1 MMRIELKKN
10 LNLVIPVDGVEGTTY
25 VHSTPVSVQVF
36 EDNFLVLSKTFANMF
51 ANGLG
56 AIAGPRVAFLMLKQT
71 AQDMGVWDKVNREFI
86 QEMVRLSNVAVP
98 SSEGY
103 KQLPLHTAIQKELVG
118 EDDVRDIMG
127 QLSFFTLVW
136 LMNKPNQVEPIMSVV
151 GGLWESQITSLN
163 FTEFVNSLQISTE
176 EENTGVM
183 GTTSSLP
190 S

>member
-10 LNLVIPVDGVEGTTY
+10 LNLMIPLDGAY
-25 VHSTPVSVQVF
+25 IHSTPVSIQVF

-56 AIAGPRVAFLMLKQT
+56 AIAGPRVAYLMLKQT
-71 AQDMGVWDKVNREFI
+71 AQEMGVWDKVNREFV
-86 QEMVRLSNVAVP
+86 QEMIRLSNAAVATP
-98 SSEGY
+98 KGY
-103 KQLPLHTAIQKELVG
+103 KQVPLHTAIEKQLIG

-136 LMNKPNQVEPIMSVV
+136 LMNKPNQVEPIMNVV

-163 FTEFVNSLQISTE
+163 FTEFVNSLTTSTE
-176 EENTGVM
+176 IENTGEM
-183 GTTSSLP
+183 EITP
-190 S
+190 SVPC